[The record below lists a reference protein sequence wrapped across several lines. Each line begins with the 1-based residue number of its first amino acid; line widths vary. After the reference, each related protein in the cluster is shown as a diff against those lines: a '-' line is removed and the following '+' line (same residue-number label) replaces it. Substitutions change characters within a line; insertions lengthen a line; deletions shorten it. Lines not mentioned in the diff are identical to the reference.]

1 MQQAARYV
9 HPGAAKMLISIGRS
23 GSELRRFIKKKSE
36 LDQQGAVFVSD
47 GRGTQGFSKWKI
59 ADLEENHF

>member
-23 GSELRRFIKKKSE
+23 GSELRRFIKKKVNLINRGQCLLAME
-36 LDQQGAVFVSD
+36 EERRVFQNGKS
-47 GRGTQGFSKWKI
+47 
-59 ADLEENHF
+59 DLEENHF